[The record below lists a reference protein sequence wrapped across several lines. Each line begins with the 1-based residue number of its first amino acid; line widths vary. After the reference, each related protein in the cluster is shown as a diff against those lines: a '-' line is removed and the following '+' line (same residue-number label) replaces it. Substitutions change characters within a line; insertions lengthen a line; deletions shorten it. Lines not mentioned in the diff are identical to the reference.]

1 MSKFRIIAI
10 AVSTFVFCPP
20 VSAQTPDSLTP
31 EIVQGFVDSI
41 QDLREISKRYNADEI
56 MSPTASG
63 DKTMA
68 QTATPFSTAITRMRG
83 HQAFNEMQ
91 ATILKH
97 GFSDMQ
103 SWGAIGDRIMKAF
116 AANSMDTEMPQMDEQ
131 MKQALEQI
139 ESSDMTEEQKEN
151 MRQMMQSSMQMMN
164 SYENVP
170 ETDKAAVLPYMSV
183 IENLGHQ

>member
-10 AVSTFVFCPP
+10 AVSAFVFCSP
-20 VSAQTPDSLTP
+20 VTAQTQGPLTP
-31 EIVQGFVDSI
+31 KIVQGFVDSI
-41 QDLREISKRYNADEI
+41 QDLREISKKYNAEEF
-56 MSPTASG
+56 MSPTALG
-63 DKTMA
+63 DTTMA
-68 QTATPFSTAITRMRG
+68 QTATPFSTAITRMQG

-116 AANSMDTEMPQMDEQ
+116 AANSMDTEMPQMDGQ

-164 SYENVP
+164 SYVNAP
-170 ETDKAAVLPYMSV
+170 ETDKAAVLPYMSA
-183 IENLGHQ
+183 IEKLGHQ

>member
-1 MSKFRIIAI
+1 MSKFRLFTI
-10 AVSTFVFCPP
+10 AVSAIVFCPP
-20 VSAQTPDSLTP
+20 VIAQTPDSLTP

-41 QDLREISKRYNADEI
+41 QDLREIGKRYNADEI
-56 MSPTASG
+56 MSSTASR

-68 QTATPFSTAITRMRG
+68 QNATPFSTAITRMRG

-103 SWGAIGDRIMKAF
+103 SWGAVGDRIMKAF
-116 AANSMDTEMPQMDEQ
+116 AANSMNTEMPQMNEQ
-131 MKQALEQI
+131 MKLALDQI
-139 ESSDMTEEQKEN
+139 ESSDMAEDQKES

-164 SYENVP
+164 SYVNAP

>member
-1 MSKFRIIAI
+1 MSKIRVIAI
-10 AVSTFVFCPP
+10 AVSAFVFCPT
-20 VSAQTPDSLTP
+20 VTAQTPDSLTP

-56 MSPTASG
+56 MSPAASG

-68 QTATPFSTAITRMRG
+68 QTATPFSTAITRMQG
-83 HQAFNEMQ
+83 HHAFNEMQ

-116 AANSMDTEMPQMDEQ
+116 TANSMETEMPQMDEQ

-139 ESSDMTEEQKEN
+139 DKSNMTEEQKEG
-151 MRQMMQSSMQMMN
+151 MRQTMQSSMQMMN
-164 SYENVP
+164 SYENVS
-170 ETDKAAVLPYMSV
+170 ETDKAAVLPYMSE
-183 IENLGHQ
+183 IENLGRQ

>member
-1 MSKFRIIAI
+1 MSKFRIFTI
-10 AVSTFVFCPP
+10 AVSVFIFCPT
-20 VSAQTPDSLTP
+20 VNAQTSDSLTP
-31 EIVQGFVDSI
+31 EIVQGFINSI
-41 QDLREISKRYNADEI
+41 QDLREVSKRYNADEI

-68 QTATPFSTAITRMRG
+68 QTATPFSTTITRMQG
-83 HQAFNEMQ
+83 HNAFNEMQ

-116 AANSMDTEMPQMDEQ
+116 AANSIETEVPQMDEQ

-139 ESSDMTEEQKEN
+139 EKSNMTEEQKEG
-151 MRQMMQSSMQMMN
+151 MRQMMQSSIQMMN
-164 SYENVP
+164 SYENAS

-183 IENLGHQ
+183 IENLGRQ